1 MFSYVSTFN
10 IIILFISTRGLQYIP
25 IFYQAV
31 RHHSATKSGIDLLPF
46 MLGLVVTVIISGQI
60 VGKTGY

>member
-1 MFSYVSTFN
+1 MY
-10 IIILFISTRGLQYIP
+10 LQYIP

-31 RHHSATKSGIDLLPF
+31 RHHSATKSGIDILPF
-46 MLGLVVTVIISGQI
+46 MLAQVLTIVAAGQV